1 MEDLTIAD
9 LQAFLQDKYG
19 VSELQSVTYRDL
31 MLYADFMGDVDY
43 LEGLSIAQLI
53 LRASDTSSSDEGGD
67 SESASP
73 LNDTGDDSDIYGS
86 DYVMSEEGADDP
98 ASLVLNSLL
107 EKRFIDLEVSC
118 IDEDGNDMHLPPVRV
133 RCSDSTHPTS
143 SASPSS
149 RRSSGSK
156 GPFNLIDMLTK
167 ELRAILKALGK
178 YKPALVKLIRSIL
191 S

>member
-1 MEDLTIAD
+1 MVAD
-9 LQAFLQDKYG
+9 LQAFLQDQYG
-19 VSELQSVTYRDL
+19 VSELQSVTYGDL
-31 MLYADFMGDVDY
+31 MLYADFMGDMEY

-53 LRASDTSSSDEGGD
+53 LRASDTSSDEGED
-67 SESASP
+67 AESTSS
-73 LNDTGDDSDIYGS
+73 LNGAGDDSDIYGS
-86 DYVMSEEGADDP
+86 DDMMSEEGADDP

-133 RCSDSTHPTS
+133 RCNDSTHPTS

-149 RRSSGSK
+149 SRRLSGSSK
-156 GPFNLIDMLTK
+156 GPFNLIDMLPK
-167 ELRAILKALGK
+167 EIRAILKALGK
-178 YKPALVKLIRSIL
+178 YKPALVKLIRSML

>member
-1 MEDLTIAD
+1 MEDLTVAD
-9 LQAFLQDKYG
+9 LQAFLQDRYG
-19 VSELQSVTYRDL
+19 VSELQSVTYGDL

-53 LRASDTSSSDEGGD
+53 LRASDTSRSDEGED
-67 SESASP
+67 TESTPS
-73 LNDTGDDSDIYGS
+73 LNDARDYSDIYGS
-86 DYVMSEEGADDP
+86 DVMSEVGEGEEGAKDP

-133 RCSDSTHPTS
+133 RCSDTPS
-143 SASPSS
+143 SS
-149 RRSSGSK
+149 RRSSGSSK
-156 GPFNLIDMLTK
+156 GPFNLIDMLPK

-178 YKPALVKLIRSIL
+178 YKPALLKLIRSIL